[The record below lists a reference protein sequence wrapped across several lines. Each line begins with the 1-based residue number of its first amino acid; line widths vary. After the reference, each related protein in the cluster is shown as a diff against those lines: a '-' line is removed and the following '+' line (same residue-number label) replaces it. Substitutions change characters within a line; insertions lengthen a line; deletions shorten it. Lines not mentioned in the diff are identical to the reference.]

1 MTDLEKSIGDM
12 VRRIVREEL
21 AAVVT
26 KPAAEYLSTAE
37 AAELARVA
45 PGTIRRWIREQR
57 IEQHRAGREVRV
69 KRADL
74 EKLLRTKRPANDDG
88 LTPEQQAA
96 RDFG

>member
-21 AAVVT
+21 ASVVA
-26 KPAAEYLSTAE
+26 KPPTEYLSTSE

-45 PGTIRRWIREQR
+45 PGTIRRWIREER
-57 IEQHRAGREVRV
+57 LDRHKAGREVRV
-69 KRADL
+69 KRDQL
-74 EKLLRTKRPANDDG
+74 EQLLRSDRRPAND
-88 LTPEQQAA
+88 LTPEELAL